1 MEPIEINVPIECGGV
16 IVYPGDLVLADEI
29 GVVVI
34 PMAEAALVA
43 ERAKDLF
50 DQEELTRQR
59 IAEGKTLE
67 QILEEFGR
75 L

>member
-16 IVYPGDLVLADEI
+16 IVHPGDIVVADEV
-29 GVVVI
+29 GVVVVPI
-34 PMAEAALVA
+34 AEAVQVA
-43 ERAKDLF
+43 EKAKDLF
-50 DQEELTRQR
+50 GKEELTRQR